1 MSRIQALKPAN
12 RHVLI
17 VPHVEKNETNTG
29 VLLPDDYKPEE
40 NQYTEATVVDIAPD
54 CDEQFRHL
62 HFSNLGDKRIIVDKR
77 MIQEIILKGKTH
89 YMILENYII
98 GSYTIPGEN

>member
-1 MSRIQALKPAN
+1 MSRVQVLKPAN

-17 VPHVEKNETNTG
+17 VPHVVKNQTNTG

-40 NQYTEATVVDIAPD
+40 LQYVEATVIDIAPD

-62 HFSNLGDKRIIVDKR
+62 KYRNLGDKRIIVDKR
-77 MIQEIILKGKTH
+77 MIQEITLKDKVH
-89 YMILENYII
+89 YMILENYIV
-98 GSYTIPGEN
+98 GSYTIPGES